1 MKGKSTFCR
10 FLYCQFKL
18 IGYARPILWLYIHES
33 LFHFLIANLDIIRFD
48 ITTVI
53 FVFDMQIRCHHFWII
68 FYCKLKFSHGFFF
81 YFWTGHIRKYI
92 LSYCI
97 IFFIFFILVYR
108 SGYQIYRFTKIQFNI
123 FLLNKVFE
131 ICIAN
136 LKMRLALRYLPK
148 GLMLLVCFFWCC
160 FEL

>member
-1 MKGKSTFCR
+1 MIFICIFKIFARAKQFTMHKRMKGKSTFCR

-97 IFFIFFILVYR
+97 IFFIFFIFIVLAIKYIGLLK
-108 SGYQIYRFTKIQFNI
+108 SNSI
-123 FLLNKVFE
+123 FFS
-131 ICIAN
+131 
-136 LKMRLALRYLPK
+136 
-148 GLMLLVCFFWCC
+148 
-160 FEL
+160 